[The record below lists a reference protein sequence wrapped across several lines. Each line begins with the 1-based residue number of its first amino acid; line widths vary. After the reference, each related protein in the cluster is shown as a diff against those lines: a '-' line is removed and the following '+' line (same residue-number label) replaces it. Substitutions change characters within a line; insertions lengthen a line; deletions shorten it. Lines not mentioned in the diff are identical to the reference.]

1 MDPHHPTMPL
11 CKMTCPKA
19 IFFWNI
25 PGAQHKCI
33 SCTGKFNGIFRVIPN
48 SFKKDRQ
55 LLVNFLKIPLRL
67 HTAHPLRES
76 SSPSYLFCLAKLWAK
91 LLKFT
96 EATEEKSQQ
105 VLYVISD
112 FPATPPG
119 TSSDDSLTENRPPLC
134 RFSSL
139 PADRP
144 GHLSATKIQFA
155 SFQSTTT
162 F

>member
-1 MDPHHPTMPL
+1 M
-11 CKMTCPKA
+11 
-19 IFFWNI
+19 
-25 PGAQHKCI
+25 
-33 SCTGKFNGIFRVIPN
+33 SCTGKFNGDFQIDSNFLL
-48 SFKKDRQ
+48 KDRQ

-76 SSPSYLFCLAKLWAK
+76 SSPSYLFCLAKPWAK
-91 LLKFT
+91 LLKFA
-96 EATEEKSQQ
+96 EATEEKSEQI
-105 VLYVISD
+105 LHVISD

-155 SFQSTTT
+155 SFQWTTT